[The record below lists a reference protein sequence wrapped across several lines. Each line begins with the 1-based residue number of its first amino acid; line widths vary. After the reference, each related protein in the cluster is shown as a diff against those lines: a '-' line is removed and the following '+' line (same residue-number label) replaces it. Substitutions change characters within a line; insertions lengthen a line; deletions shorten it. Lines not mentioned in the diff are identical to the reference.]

1 MTHRFQQKFILWT
14 PKIWNKHVSG
24 KKDILPSFQHRDKD
38 WKALSEQGLQSQVR
52 SVYRQYLS
60 HYSQVRWKIK
70 SGIRGTVWLSRG
82 NICHLTVWHKFIIL
96 DDHLTD
102 MDIMTVLLILTRIR
116 APQALSTKLGYK
128 SIRFLE
134 HLLRKIYSQF
144 TVYEFFL
151 TAQRQP
157 GKVDIK

>member
-1 MTHRFQQKFILWT
+1 
-14 PKIWNKHVSG
+14 
-24 KKDILPSFQHRDKD
+24 
-38 WKALSEQGLQSQVR
+38 
-52 SVYRQYLS
+52 
-60 HYSQVRWKIK
+60 
-70 SGIRGTVWLSRG
+70 
-82 NICHLTVWHKFIIL
+82 
-96 DDHLTD
+96 